1 MSKHRR
7 RVLVALIPQSGL
19 SGKIRAVA
27 SLFGQPRRE
36 RIPPHV
42 TVVPPI
48 NLSED
53 DLVEA
58 RAILRRVASET
69 KPFQL
74 GFSSLASFAPSAA
87 TVHLAVA
94 DEGGHLAHI
103 RDQIRSGPLSR
114 EDPREF
120 SPHITLVTSA
130 SDEQIQAA
138 LMVSQAHTGAA
149 GPLGTWDVDRIFMLE
164 QIRSEAGTSWQILAE
179 EPFARAAVVG
189 RGGIELNLRSVGHL
203 EPASARLL
211 EQSKC
216 SAPGEGSGRSE
227 ARLQQEGFVQR
238 DGVRP
243 PEDVLSFDDSWP
255 VARGNGGERLCVSA
269 EFSDAPGTPVGV
281 AVGRVFGQSAWLDGL
296 VTDESHRRM
305 GIARHV
311 LAQWCYQSAERGAVI
326 ALCAKVGAPGRSGA
340 ALNFDVLE
348 ELGFATVG
356 NHLIRQLQ

>member
-7 RVLVALIPQSGL
+7 RVLVALIPESEL

-36 RIPPHV
+36 RIAPHV

-53 DLVEA
+53 ELVEA
-58 RAILRRVASET
+58 RATLRRVASEA

-94 DEGGHLAHI
+94 DVSGHLTSI
-103 RDQIRSGPLSR
+103 RDQIRSGPLLR

-120 SPHITLVTSA
+120 SPHVTLVTSA
-130 SDEQIQAA
+130 SDEQIRAA
-138 LMVSQAHTGAA
+138 LLVSQAHKGEE
-149 GPLGTWDVDRIFMLE
+149 GPLGKWDVDRIFMLE
-164 QIRSEAGTSWQILAE
+164 QIRNETGTSWQILAE
-179 EPFARAAVVG
+179 EPFSKATIVG

-211 EQSKC
+211 EQSEC
-216 SAPGEGSGRSE
+216 SAPWEGSGLWE
-227 ARLQQEGFVQR
+227 VGLQR
-238 DGVRP
+238 
-243 PEDVLSFDDSWP
+243 EDVRSPEGVSSFEDSSP
-255 VARGNGGERLCVSA
+255 VAQASGAELLCVSA

-305 GIARHV
+305 GIARQV
-311 LAQWCYQSAERGAVI
+311 LAHWCYQSADRGAVV
-326 ALCAKVGAPGRSGA
+326 AVCPRNSDPGSGGAEW
-340 ALNFDVLE
+340 NFEVLE
-348 ELGFATVG
+348 ELGFSPVG
-356 NHLIRQLQ
+356 NQLIRQLH